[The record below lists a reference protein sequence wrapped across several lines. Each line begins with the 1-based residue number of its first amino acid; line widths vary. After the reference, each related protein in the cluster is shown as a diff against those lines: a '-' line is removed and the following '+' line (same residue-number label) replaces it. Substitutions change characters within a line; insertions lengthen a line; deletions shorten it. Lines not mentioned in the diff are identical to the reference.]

1 MAVNIKQHLEKVGM
15 HGISNEMGIRV
26 INDIMLYQNIS
37 SNKSSLGKYPV
48 ITCQSFNWNVYMRQ
62 LYCNSKYP
70 SFFKEVVALM
80 STGEVKNS
88 GMDFR
93 GMSKE
98 EVYSFVKDSVHNIVE
113 QIIGIQSSS
122 LDLDTPFSE
131 LGMDSLSAIELRNA
145 LISRFGIKISST
157 ALFDYPTLRSI
168 IQHLTDS
175 LYVSETYDTFTDLEI
190 SISQREYSVAIIG
203 VSCRLPGGVRSFND
217 LYEDILLKGKDCI
230 TEIPL
235 DRWPF
240 DVYYDPDPD
249 NRSKSY
255 VNQGAFT
262 TDIDLFDN
270 TFFGLSSTE
279 ATNVDPQQK
288 YMLEVAYEAMYNC
301 GITKRS
307 LTNIKKT
314 TKTGI
319 EDPLLMGVFI
329 GCCNTDWHFLQAKFG
344 FENFTSYTGSGG
356 ASSLV
361 SNRVSYSFGFRGPSQ
376 TIDTACS
383 SSLVAM
389 DAALKSLKEGS
400 CHTALVGGVNLML
413 SPHLFVAF
421 CRARMLSPDCRCK
434 TFDAAANGYVR
445 GEGCGAILLT
455 KRLEVGGKKIRPIGY
470 VLGSATN
477 HNGRSASLTAPNGPS
492 QTEVIQNALRNAKL
506 TPNDID
512 YLESHGTGTPLGDP
526 IEFGALKAVFGN
538 KKDFKRNQPLILG
551 ALKTNIGHLEG
562 AAGVSGLLKL
572 ILVLK
577 NRIAPK
583 ILHFQKLNPHID
595 TENFDVEFPTEL
607 KAIVSNKPKL
617 VGGVSSFGFGGCNSH
632 VILESASDTE
642 LITEN
647 NQDKNYPYLIFAYTG
662 QGCQYINM
670 CKNLYDTEEV
680 FRNEMDKCNKLLYPI
695 LGRSLISTIYCEQT
709 LENEKLINHTSIS
722 QPAIFSIEYSLTK
735 LWESKGIIPS
745 AVMGHSLG
753 EFAAAVT
760 SGVLCLEDAIVLVA
774 RRAEIMA
781 SLPQNDGIMV
791 ACRVSEEQVL
801 ESIEKLNLK
810 DSAAV
815 AAING
820 PKSVTISGSRTS
832 VMQILN
838 QLGMEDRYK
847 QLDVSHAFHS
857 PLVSS
862 AEEQFEKVIEKIQFS
877 EPKITFIS
885 SVTGNIESK
894 LLTEHKYW
902 AQHILH
908 SVRYYDAL
916 ETAASTDEEN
926 IAIIEIGP
934 KSILTSMGKQALGG
948 IQLPQTSTEKISNNE
963 LIWIPTIDNSKSNI
977 LDFNA
982 VYKVAQEYMN
992 YISENV
998 CIHKWNHSRFHW
1010 ADLTSVHPLL
1020 GRFYS
1025 SISDENYLAYSTD
1038 MLKSKVFKNIVED
1051 HIIFDTNII
1060 PAAALIEAS
1069 ACAAFKLHKSEK
1081 FPSKYVEL
1089 NSMDIEK
1096 PLVSNQDETTS
1107 EMEVFFAKSG
1117 SIQIRKKC
1125 ISEAFEYE
1133 EEFSGPQII
1142 ANDVAFSNSRIYHHA
1157 SISNSRILSKDEVD
1171 SHCIPNLEDYLK
1183 KYSSKDVMEI
1193 PIDNIYE
1200 MMNEIGLQYQTNY
1213 QCLKSVK
1220 IQIDNTTDDKNKN
1233 AESTQL
1239 NEVLCYV
1246 KRPASDFDL
1255 TELRIH
1261 PGMLDS
1267 VFQAASVLFASEELL
1282 KGKDVTNN
1290 KRGHVAMAPI
1300 GFTKC
1305 LYGRIQHNSDVWG
1318 LVKLNRFEKT
1328 GSIAFIDV
1336 TLWDSKTN
1344 ILAAHFQDLIL
1355 KGFSNAASL
1364 LSQEVRIPNQ
1374 LLWKTYHKKIADNP
1388 NFVETNN
1395 TSELGN
1401 GNDQVKEVNIEDTD
1415 QGGLIQKILIFGIPT
1430 TIKELICDTISK
1442 KYQNMSTKFICLE
1455 EDLTIDLIDQS
1466 IQEEGFSA
1474 IFYLGGL
1481 ADSLSTKQV
1490 MGDIL
1495 KISQVISTIAVSI
1508 KTPPFICLTSFN
1520 DCEENPNIPRHSGIR
1535 GFVKTARVEL
1545 ENVIG
1550 KSINISH
1557 VDCKSSLVNDPEA
1570 LMKTISLI
1578 TSSYDGNIKEEIAL
1592 ERDLKI
1598 SDDGIYAPRL
1608 ESINFPV
1615 FGAVKLSMSSR
1626 GAIGNLKFKPQPQ
1639 SERVNPPANTVEIRV
1654 KSIGLN
1660 FRDVLNVMGLYPGD
1674 PGPPGGDCSGIV
1686 VAVGEGVK
1694 HIQVGDNV
1702 FGIAPGCLKTYVT
1715 TDSNLYCK
1723 H

>member
-1 MAVNIKQHLEKVGM
+1 WGPWVEQGMAVNIKQHLEKVGM

-26 INDIMLYQNIS
+26 INDVLLYQEDLS
-37 SNKSSLGKYPV
+37 DKYSHTDYSV
-48 ITCQSFNWNVYMRQ
+48 IACQSFNWNIYMRH
-62 LYCNSKYP
+62 LYYNSKYP
-70 SFFKEVVALM
+70 SFFKEVVASM
-80 STGEVKNS
+80 STGEAKNI

-98 EVYSFVKDSVHNIVE
+98 EVYLFVKDSVHNIVE
-113 QIIGIQSSS
+113 QIIGTQSSS
-122 LDLDTPFSE
+122 IDLDTPFSE

-168 IQHLTDS
+168 IEHLTDS
-175 LYVSETYDTFTDLEI
+175 LYVSEINETVVDVGMYPSE
-190 SISQREYSVAIIG
+190 REYSVAVIG
-203 VSCRLPGGVRSFND
+203 VSCRLPGGVKSIDD
-217 LYEDILLKGKDCI
+217 LYEHILLRGKDCI

-240 DVYYDPDPD
+240 DLYYDPDPD

-307 LTNIKKT
+307 LSNVKKT
-314 TKTGI
+314 LKAGS

-329 GCCNTDWHFLQAKFG
+329 GCCNIDWHFLQAKFG

-445 GEGCGAILLT
+445 GEGCGAILIT
-455 KRLEVGGKKIRPIGY
+455 RRTEIDQKKIRPIAY

-492 QTEVIQNALRNAKL
+492 QTEVIQNALRSARLN
-506 TPNDID
+506 PNDID

-538 KKDFKRNQPLILG
+538 KKDIKRDQALILG

-595 TENFDVEFPTEL
+595 PEDFNVEFPTEL
-607 KAIVSNKPKL
+607 KPITSSKPTL

-632 VILESASDTE
+632 VILESASVNDSS
-642 LITEN
+642 IEN
-647 NQDKNYPYLIFAYTG
+647 SQHKNYPYLIFAYTG

-670 CKNLYDTEEV
+670 CKDLYDTEEV
-680 FRNEMDKCNKLLYPI
+680 FRAEMDKCDKLLYPI
-695 LGRSLISTIYCEQT
+695 LGRSLLSTIYCDNT
-709 LENEKLINHTSIS
+709 TENELLINHTSIS

-735 LWESKGIIPS
+735 LWESRGVIPS

-760 SGVLCLEDAIVLVA
+760 SGVLCLEDAITLVA
-774 RRAEIMA
+774 MRANIMA
-781 SLPQNDGIMV
+781 SLPQEDGIMV

-801 ESIEKLNLK
+801 QSIERLNLE

-820 PKSVTISGSRTS
+820 PKSVTISGSRDS
-832 VMQILN
+832 VMKILSSI
-838 QLGMEDRYK
+838 GMEDRYK

-857 PLVSS
+857 PLVRS
-862 AEEQFEKVIEKIQFS
+862 AEEKFESVIKNVQFN
-877 EPKITFIS
+877 EPKLTFVS
-885 SVTGNIESK
+885 CVTGNIESK
-894 LLTEHKYW
+894 LLTENQYW
-902 AQHILH
+902 SQHIIH
-908 SVRYYDAL
+908 SVRYFDAL
-916 ETAASTDEEN
+916 ETATSTDEEN

-934 KSILTSMGKQALGG
+934 KSILTSMGKQAIGG
-948 IQLPQTSTEKISNNE
+948 IQIAQLPKEKISNNE
-963 LIWIPTIDNSKSNI
+963 LIWIPTVENTMSSNA
-977 LDFNA
+977 DFNTSL
-982 VYKVAQEYMN
+982 KSTQEY
-992 YISENV
+992 IKFVSENV
-998 CIHKWNHSRFHW
+998 CVHKWNHSRFHW

-1025 SISDENYLAYSTD
+1025 AISDENYMAYSTD

-1069 ACAAFKLHKSEK
+1069 ACAAFKLQRSEK
-1081 FPSKYVEL
+1081 FPSKYIEL

-1096 PLVSNQDETTS
+1096 PLVSNQDETMS
-1107 EMEVFFAKSG
+1107 EMEVFVANSG
-1117 SIQIRKKC
+1117 EIQIRKKC

-1142 ANDVAFSNSRIYHHA
+1142 TNDIAFSNCRIYQHA
-1157 SISNSRILSKDEVD
+1157 SVSNSKIIDREEVD
-1171 SHCIPNLEDYLK
+1171 ALCIPKLEDYLE
-1183 KYSSKDVMEI
+1183 KYSSENVMEI
-1193 PIDNIYE
+1193 PVSSIYE
-1200 MMNEIGLQYQTNY
+1200 MMSEVGLGYKTNY

-1220 IQIDNTTDDKNKN
+1220 IISDKVKGDQDIDKNTVN
-1233 AESTQL
+1233 APL

-1246 KRPASDFDL
+1246 KRPMSDFDL

-1267 VFQAASVLFASEELL
+1267 VFQAASVLFATDELL
-1282 KGKDVTNN
+1282 MGKDVSKN

-1305 LYGRIQHNSDVWG
+1305 LYGRVQHNSDIWG
-1318 LVKLNRFEKT
+1318 VVKLNKFEKT
-1328 GSIAFIDV
+1328 GNIAFIDV

-1374 LLWKTYHKKIADNP
+1374 LLWRTYNKKIAESPSIEKLKDIP
-1388 NFVETNN
+1388 DLEDVDTIVEVEHDKPEKNV
-1395 TSELGN
+1395 S
-1401 GNDQVKEVNIEDTD
+1401 VK
-1415 QGGLIQKILIFGIPT
+1415 KILIFGIPK
-1430 TIKELICDTISK
+1430 TIKEFICNKISG
-1442 KYQNMSTKFICLE
+1442 NENIIPKFICLE
-1455 EDLTIDLIDQS
+1455 EGLTVDMIDQN
-1466 IQEEGFSA
+1466 IQEESWSA

-1481 ADSLSTKQV
+1481 INNLSTKQV

-1508 KTPPFICLTSFN
+1508 ATAPFICLTSFGGSE
-1520 DCEENPNIPRHSGIR
+1520 DDSNIPMHSGIK

-1545 ENVIG
+1545 ENVVG
-1550 KSINISH
+1550 RSINISH
-1557 VDCKSSLVNDPEA
+1557 VECCSSLINDPET
-1570 LMKTISLI
+1570 LVKTMDYISSL
-1578 TSSYDGNIKEEIAL
+1578 YEGKIKEEIAL
-1592 ERDLKI
+1592 ENDLTV
-1598 SDDGIYAPRL
+1598 SNDGIYAPRL
-1608 ESINFPV
+1608 ECINFPV
-1615 FGAVKLSMSSR
+1615 FGAVKLTMSSR
-1626 GAIGNLKFKPQPQ
+1626 GAIGNLKFKPQPL
-1639 SERVNPPANTVEIRV
+1639 SERVSPPANTVEIRV
-1654 KSIGLN
+1654 RSIGLN
-1660 FRDVLNVMGLYPGD
+1660 FRDVLNVMGLYP
-1674 PGPPGGDCSGIV
+1674 
-1686 VAVGEGVK
+1686 
-1694 HIQVGDNV
+1694 
-1702 FGIAPGCLKTYVT
+1702 
-1715 TDSNLYCK
+1715 
-1723 H
+1723 

>member
-1 MAVNIKQHLEKVGM
+1 MCGTSIQWGPWIEQGMAVNIKQHLEKVGM

-26 INDIMLYQNIS
+26 INDLILYQNTDT
-37 SNKSSLGKYPV
+37 NKNPLGKYPV

-62 LYCNSKYP
+62 LYYNSKYP
-70 SFFKEVVALM
+70 SFFKDVVASM
-80 STGEVKNS
+80 STGEVRS
-88 GMDFR
+88 TGMDFR

-98 EVYSFVKDSVHNIVE
+98 EVYSYVKDSVHNIVE
-113 QIIGIQSSS
+113 QIIGIQSST

-175 LYVSETYDTFTDLEI
+175 LYVSETQDTFTDLGINI
-190 SISQREYSVAIIG
+190 SEREYSVAVIG
-203 VSCRLPGGVRSFND
+203 VSCRLPGGVKSFND
-217 LYEDILLKGKDCI
+217 LYENVLLKGRDCI

-288 YMLEVAYEAMYNC
+288 YMLEVAYEAMYNS

-307 LTNIKKT
+307 LTSIKKT
-314 TKTGI
+314 IKTGKD
-319 EDPLLMGVFI
+319 DPLLMGVFI

-434 TFDAAANGYVR
+434 TFDASANGYVR

-455 KRLEVGGKKIRPIGY
+455 KRSEIAGKKIRPIAY

-492 QTEVIQNALRNAKL
+492 QTEVIQNALRNARL
-506 TPNDID
+506 SPSDID

-526 IEFGALKAVFGN
+526 IEFGALKAIFGN
-538 KKDFKRNQPLILG
+538 RKDMKRNQPLILG

-595 TENFDVEFPTEL
+595 PENFDVEFPTEL
-607 KAIVSNKPKL
+607 KPIISNKSKL

-632 VILESASDTE
+632 VILESPSASE
-642 LITEN
+642 LN
-647 NQDKNYPYLIFAYTG
+647 NECNQNKNDPYLIFAYTG

-670 CKNLYDTEEV
+670 CKQLYDTEEV
-680 FRNEMDKCNKLLYPI
+680 FRNEMDKCNELLYPI
-695 LGRSLISTIYCEQT
+695 LGRSLTSTIYCEKT
-709 LENEKLINHTSIS
+709 VENEKLINHTSIS

-735 LWESKGIIPS
+735 LWESKGIVPS

-760 SGVLCLEDAIVLVA
+760 SGVLCLEDAITLVA
-774 RRAEIMA
+774 KRAEIMA

-791 ACRVSEEQVL
+791 ACRVSEDQVL
-801 ESIEKLNLK
+801 DSIEKLNLK

-820 PKSVTISGSRTS
+820 PKSVTISGNKAS

-838 QLGMEDRYK
+838 SLGMEDRYK

-862 AEEQFEKVIEKIQFS
+862 AEEQFEKVIENIQFS
-877 EPKITFIS
+877 EPKLTFFS

-894 LLTEHKYW
+894 LLTENKYW
-902 AQHILH
+902 AQHIIH

-916 ETAASTDEEN
+916 ETATSTDEES

-934 KSILTSMGKQALGG
+934 KSVLTSMGKQAVGG
-948 IQLPQTSTEKISNNE
+948 IQLAQNSTEKISNNE
-963 LIWIPTIDNSKSNI
+963 LTWIPTVDSSNSNANG
-977 LDFNA
+977 FND
-982 VYKVAQEYMN
+982 VLKVAQEYIK
-992 YISENV
+992 YISESV
-998 CIHKWNHSRFHW
+998 YAHKWNHSRFHW

-1020 GRFYS
+1020 GKFYS

-1069 ACAAFKLHKSEK
+1069 ACAAFKLQRSEK

-1089 NSMDIEK
+1089 DSMDIEK

-1107 EMEVFFAKSG
+1107 EMEVFVAKSG
-1117 SIQIRKKC
+1117 AIQIRKKC

-1142 ANDVAFSNSRIYHHA
+1142 ANDVVFSNSRIYHHA
-1157 SISNSRILSKDEVD
+1157 SVSNSRIISKDEVD
-1171 SHCIPNLEDYLK
+1171 AQCIPNLEEYLK
-1183 KYSSKDVMEI
+1183 KYSSKETIEI
-1193 PIDNIYE
+1193 PIGNIYE
-1200 MMNEIGLQYQTNY
+1200 MMNEIGLQYQKNY

-1220 IQIDNTTDDKNKN
+1220 IQIGDNINDDKSNKN
-1233 AESTQL
+1233 SGSGQI

-1246 KRPASDFDL
+1246 KRPVSDFDL

-1267 VFQAASVLFASEELL
+1267 VFQAASVLFASDELL
-1282 KGKDVTNN
+1282 KGKDVSKN

-1300 GFTKC
+1300 GFNKC

-1318 LVKLNRFEKT
+1318 LVKLNRFEKK
-1328 GSIAFIDV
+1328 GNIAFIDV

-1374 LLWKTYHKKIADNP
+1374 LLWRTYNKKIADTP
-1388 NFVETNN
+1388 DFIE
-1395 TSELGN
+1395 N
-1401 GNDQVKEVNIEDTD
+1401 GNNQVKEISNENSHQDN
-1415 QGGLIQKILIFGIPT
+1415 QIQKILIFGIPSV
-1430 TIKELICDTISK
+1430 IKELICSTIDSK
-1442 KYQNMSTKFICLE
+1442 YEQISTKFICLE
-1455 EDLTIDLIDQS
+1455 EDLTIDLIDQN
-1466 IQEEGFSA
+1466 IQEESWSA
-1474 IFYLGGL
+1474 MFYLGGL
-1481 ADSLSTKQV
+1481 MDNLSSKQV

-1508 KTPPFICLTSFN
+1508 TTAPFICLTSFS
-1520 DCEENPNIPRHSGIR
+1520 DCEEDKNIPRHSGIK

-1557 VDCKSSLVNDPEA
+1557 VECKSNLVNDPET
-1570 LMKTISLI
+1570 LMKTISFI
-1578 TSSYDGNIKEEIAL
+1578 ASSYEGKIKEEIAL
-1592 ERDLKI
+1592 ERDLAI
-1598 SDDGIYAPRL
+1598 SESGIYAPRL

-1639 SERVNPPANTVEIRV
+1639 SERVNPPANTVEIR
-1654 KSIGLN
+1654 
-1660 FRDVLNVMGLYPGD
+1660 
-1674 PGPPGGDCSGIV
+1674 
-1686 VAVGEGVK
+1686 
-1694 HIQVGDNV
+1694 
-1702 FGIAPGCLKTYVT
+1702 
-1715 TDSNLYCK
+1715 
-1723 H
+1723 